1 MTEVAGIFAGQDFM
15 TARENIVELLKA
27 K

>member
-1 MTEVAGIFAGQDFM
+1 MTEVSGIFAGQDFM
-15 TARENIVELLKA
+15 TARANIVELLKS

>member
-1 MTEVAGIFAGQDFM
+1 MTDISGIFAGQDFM
-15 TARENIVELLKA
+15 IARANIVELLKS